1 MDSIQYVSSIRWER
15 VTRLLKT
22 FCLRIFLQ
30 PRDNKIV
37 MFYYCSGAKRDGQH
51 GGWRLPVDDANL
63 ASAPKKKTRVAN
75 DSKTAANTES
85 LSPRSCHARKWS
97 AGTLAGGGFSTAEQA
112 KLSLDST
119 NVANPTFQRDDS
131 FWSTCLTC
139 PSNHSQSNTND
150 CALAFKI
157 LLKSFEMEVVQCPD
171 VISRVLSWL
180 FNASIRWSFMRMVL
194 IINTECCL
202 GQSLSGLS
210 KARVE

>member
-1 MDSIQYVSSIRWER
+1 MDSIQYVSSIRCER

-63 ASAPKKKTRVAN
+63 ASAPKKKLESRMTPKLLRIRRVCHREVVMHENGPQEPWQEEAFRPQN
-75 DSKTAANTES
+75 KQNFLWTARTSQIPPSSAMS
-85 LSPRSCHARKWS
+85 L
-97 AGTLAGGGFSTAEQA
+97 
-112 KLSLDST
+112 
-119 NVANPTFQRDDS
+119 
-131 FWSTCLTC
+131 WSTCLTC